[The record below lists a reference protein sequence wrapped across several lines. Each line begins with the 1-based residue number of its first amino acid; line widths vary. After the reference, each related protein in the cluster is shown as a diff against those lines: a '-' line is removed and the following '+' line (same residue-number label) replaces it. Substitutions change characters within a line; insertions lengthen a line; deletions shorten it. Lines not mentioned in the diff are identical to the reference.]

1 MNTSEVDYKSICI
14 KMCDLGKTAGEY
26 IRKQSALLLSEQIEE
41 KGDHDY
47 VTYVDKTAEKMLVE
61 GLRKILPE
69 AGFITEEKTDSTK
82 GETLNWIID
91 PLDGTT
97 NFIHQIPVY
106 CVSIALKENDE
117 IVAGVIYEINLD
129 ECFYAWKGGKSML
142 NGQIIEVSPR
152 TDFNTSLIATG
163 FPYYDYGKLDAYL
176 QVFKEMMES
185 TAGLRRLGSAAADMA
200 YTAAGRFEGF
210 YEYGL
215 NPWDVAAG
223 IIIVKQAGGIVSDF
237 KGGSDAL
244 FGKELICGNPRIH
257 NNMLSIISRFF
268 STFA

>member
-1 MNTSEVDYKSICI
+1 MNTPVIEYESVCLS
-14 KMCDLGKTAGEY
+14 MCELSRKAGEY
-26 IRKQSALLLSEQIEE
+26 IREQGTLLRSEQIEE

-47 VTYVDKTAEKMLVE
+47 VTYVDKTAERMLVE
-61 GLRKILPE
+61 GLRTLLPK
-69 AGFITEEKTDSTK
+69 AGFITEENTDSTK
-82 GETLNWIID
+82 GEIFNWIID

-97 NFIHQIPVY
+97 NFIHQVPVF
-106 CVSIALKENDE
+106 CVSIALMENEE

-142 NGQIIEVSPR
+142 NGRIIEVSAR

-176 QVFKEMMES
+176 QVFKEMMKS

-215 NPWDVAAG
+215 HPWDIAAG
-223 IIIVKQAGGIVSDF
+223 IIIVKQAGGTVTDF
-237 KGGSDAL
+237 KGGDKAL
-244 FGKELICGNPRIH
+244 FGKELICGNRHIH
-257 NNMLSIISRFF
+257 KNMQEIISRFF